1 MVRSRMAELN
11 GTDTA
16 TSPASQQF
24 EWTTPER
31 IRAAVMHQGPSKKTR
46 AYGMTNAQIIRAL
59 RKGRP

>member
-16 TSPASQQF
+16 TSPAPHQF

-31 IRAAVMHQGPSKKTR
+31 TRAAVMQQAPLKKTR
-46 AYGMTNAQIIRAL
+46 GYGMTNAQIIRAL
-59 RKGRP
+59 RKGKP